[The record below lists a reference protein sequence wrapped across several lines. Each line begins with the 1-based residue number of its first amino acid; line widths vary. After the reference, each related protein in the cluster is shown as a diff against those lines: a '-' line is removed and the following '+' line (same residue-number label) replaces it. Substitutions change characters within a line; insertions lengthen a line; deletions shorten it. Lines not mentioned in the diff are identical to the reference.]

1 MSVDH
6 QRLNLTDR
14 KGYPGLLSEHLS
26 YVDGSQRCII
36 GKIKSLFIAGLAV
49 GQSGELMTVA
59 ETELY
64 LEPRPIDVIDIFAT
78 DRGV

>member
-26 YVDGSQRCII
+26 DIYSRQGCII
-36 GKIKSLFIAGLAV
+36 SKIKSLFIACLTV
-49 GQSGELMTVA
+49 EQSRELMTVA

-64 LEPRPIDVIDIFAT
+64 LEPGPIDIIYILST